1 MNMLYIIFYGR
12 DTIMA
17 SVLVQFR
24 VDDEKKKRADKIC
37 KERGL
42 DLNSAM
48 KICFERLIIENGLPF
63 EMKLDRMD
71 DFTRAKS
78 RAEKESEVI
87 SRFRTAL
94 AEAQDKAEKMGFS
107 DLSDDEINDEI
118 DRSRAERVAADGD
131 MSDPGEK
138 MEKAS

>member
-1 MNMLYIIFYGR
+1 
-12 DTIMA
+12 MA

-37 KERGL
+37 KEIGL

-63 EMKLDRMD
+63 EMKLDKMD
-71 DFTRAKS
+71 DFTSAKS
-78 RAEKESEVI
+78 RVEKESEVI
-87 SRFRTAL
+87 RRFRTAL
-94 AEAQDKAEKMGFS
+94 AEAQDKAEKMGSS

-118 DRSRAERVAADGD
+118 DRSRAERAAADGD

>member
-1 MNMLYIIFYGR
+1 
-12 DTIMA
+12 MA

-37 KERGL
+37 KEIGL

-63 EMKLDRMD
+63 EMKLDKMD

-87 SRFRTAL
+87 RRFRTAL

-118 DRSRAERVAADGD
+118 DRSRAERAAADGD

>member
-1 MNMLYIIFYGR
+1 
-12 DTIMA
+12 MA

-37 KERGL
+37 KEIGL

-107 DLSDDEINDEI
+107 DLSADEINDEI
-118 DRSRAERVAADGD
+118 DRSRAERAAADGD

>member
-1 MNMLYIIFYGR
+1 
-12 DTIMA
+12 MA

-37 KERGL
+37 KEIGL

-63 EMKLDRMD
+63 EMKLDKMD
-71 DFTRAKS
+71 DFTSAKS
-78 RAEKESEVI
+78 RVEKESEVI
-87 SRFRTAL
+87 RRFRTAL

-118 DRSRAERVAADGD
+118 DRSRAERAAADGD

>member
-1 MNMLYIIFYGR
+1 
-12 DTIMA
+12 MA

-37 KERGL
+37 KEIGL

-63 EMKLDRMD
+63 EMKLDKMD

-87 SRFRTAL
+87 RRFRTAL

-107 DLSDDEINDEI
+107 DLSADEINNEI
-118 DRSRAERVAADGD
+118 DRSRAERAAADGD

>member
-1 MNMLYIIFYGR
+1 
-12 DTIMA
+12 MA

-37 KERGL
+37 KEIGL

-63 EMKLDRMD
+63 EMKLDKMD

-87 SRFRTAL
+87 RRFRTAL

-107 DLSDDEINDEI
+107 DLSADEINDEI
-118 DRSRAERVAADGD
+118 DRSRAERTAADSD

>member
-1 MNMLYIIFYGR
+1 
-12 DTIMA
+12 MA

-37 KERGL
+37 KEIGL

-63 EMKLDRMD
+63 EMKLDKMD

-87 SRFRTAL
+87 RRFRTAL

-118 DRSRAERVAADGD
+118 DRSRAERAAERSFFCTSRRADI
-131 MSDPGEK
+131 S
-138 MEKAS
+138 SSFL

>member
-1 MNMLYIIFYGR
+1 
-12 DTIMA
+12 MA

-37 KERGL
+37 KEIGL

-63 EMKLDRMD
+63 EMKLDKMD

-87 SRFRTAL
+87 RRFRTAL
-94 AEAQDKAEKMGFS
+94 AEAQDKSEKMGFS

-118 DRSRAERVAADGD
+118 DRSRAERATADGD